1 MVQVNERRKTSPAGN
16 TLLKKTALASALAV
30 VFGVGA
36 AYAQAEKEI
45 AKTPEVVKP
54 VVQPT
59 SKPVDVAILGL
70 TGDSKVQINNG
81 ALTIAGKP
89 ATSLSIS
96 YGTAT
101 GATPS
106 VSNTDGTAT
115 ISLSNSDNQT
125 ITFPASVNLGKD
137 GTITVNAVGDNGDNN
152 DHKLQLIFEATSG
165 TPAYTGNLNVKGDGS
180 AILFKG
186 NVDGK
191 LIVDSDTGNVIYAF
205 DNDTSTVGSIE
216 TSDAGTSVGL
226 ALGDKTLN
234 IGSVVAKGDNS
245 ENRIQISND
254 GILRIGDPKIANLT
268 GTLNIDNTTAIALP
282 TNSEL
287 LPLDNEEDQ
296 NSYEEQSVGNIFAA
310 KVINVTGTVSNQ
322 LDPSITDTTEHYS
335 DPQQDFFAK
344 EISVNN
350 VDSEEGTVNF
360 YFEDNDNKLKQL
372 NISNGLVSI
381 LNKVTKATTSATAA
395 VVPPLYTTSLDIGNL
410 TLNKTDGINSVNLS
424 YAVDDSI
431 SNATVKATLGGTIE
445 NLGGTVNLDTKAKN
459 ISSINLMLKDGTRF
473 TASGNGVSNI
483 ISLSNDN
490 DSLTAVAQAPDTSA
504 TATFSATEGGAN
516 TITVAG
522 KNVSLKGLKFTADG
536 QIDVPPA
543 TDDDEPTSVSSS
555 NKITV
560 KGMSAVL
567 DGLSFTATNGGTNTI
582 TVSQNLNS
590 TTSSSL
596 TFASDEQE
604 GSKNKLNLGAS
615 VTELNASINNA
626 GNTSIKS
633 KSTNAT
639 LTLKQAVNTI
649 GENAK
654 TAFALAPISS
664 SSSGSLTVEKGITT
678 TKGGKTVISVGQGA
692 SATAGTYT
700 ITATPTTSND
710 VVTGGIIAQEGGQT
724 QFNLGNGSN
733 VTPTLAFSTGTKVN
747 ATGEGSANIF
757 NLNNGDASITGF
769 GGVTAT
775 DGASTIFNFDGA
787 ENGTQKLTLDSSVTG
802 NVAVNLRKAGI
813 TAHLDDIR
821 KFAPVTGASTTF
833 RFGLDNQTL
842 QFGDVIGSTGT
853 LVSKGET
860 IFNFGD
866 DVGTATI
873 KGGLQTEQQGTV
885 TFNITSAN
893 ADNNKFNLKFA
904 DANGNNLSVPA
915 DNNITYNLDKEGVIL
930 TLGNDDP
937 DFPAEV
943 TNGTFNF
950 AKDATLTN
958 DFAAA
963 PAVLGTN
970 GSVTTPAKV
979 ITFNL
984 NGNTA
989 TLIGDNIGIT
999 KLAGDGTVDLST
1011 GAADRSNFRLL
1022 TIGDQNVADTG
1033 VLSKNPTFKVFVNT
1047 APVTPS
1053 LGGALIANSTM
1064 GNAYSDR
1071 IVVRN
1076 AVTGGNY
1083 VLEVP
1088 DLTALKDAKYQA
1100 GTGTE
1105 TAGNVAV
1112 ATIKEG
1118 LGVNLAVP
1126 QKQDVDGEVLT
1137 ATVHKQATD
1146 ENGKV
1151 VAGQVGDY
1159 ITYFL
1164 SRATSLG
1171 LNPVYQAVYSSALQL
1186 NYDTYLANFNSLSK
1200 RLGDLRAYP
1209 QAEGAWAR
1217 IFGGSQKNSADA
1229 GLRTS
1234 YKTLQAGYDRTT
1246 RLFGQA
1252 NNHTGVAISYSL
1264 ANAKS
1269 DAVRA
1274 ISAGSPVAAQLNN
1287 AKTKAVEFAVYN
1299 SYVPAEGLYSD
1310 TIAKLSLIHS
1320 KFDVSNNA
1328 SVKNYALTLSQ
1339 ELGYLIHLDQAQQWS
1354 LTPAYELGLGYIN
1367 KSDFSQKVGNSYHSV
1382 SKDAATVLRNKLGA
1396 VLAYRFAPEQA
1407 GSVYLGAFYEHDNFF
1422 GGKVHFNTQSP
1433 VASASSI
1440 SKSGLHSDGRA
1451 VLNFGVNSSLSKN
1464 IGLYLDVQKSFGG
1477 KINTDFQL
1485 NSGVRVSF

>member
-59 SKPVDVAILGL
+59 SKPVDVAIPEL

-89 ATSLSIS
+89 ATSLSIL
-96 YGTAT
+96 YGSAT
-101 GATPS
+101 GTTPS
-106 VSNTDGTAT
+106 VSNTDGAAT

-137 GTITVNAVGDNGDNN
+137 GTITVNAVAPTGEED
-152 DHKLQLIFEATSG
+152 KLLTLIFTSSNG
-165 TPAYTGNLNVKGDGS
+165 NPAYTGNLNVKGDGS
-180 AILFKG
+180 DITFNGDVAG
-186 NVDGK
+186 Q
-191 LIVDSDTGNVIYAF
+191 LIVDNSVDDNDNRATYAF
-205 DNDTSTVGSIE
+205 DNDVSTVSGIQSLNGGVSTVYINGE
-216 TSDAGTSVGL
+216 
-226 ALGDKTLN
+226 KTLN
-234 IGSVVAKGDNS
+234 VGSVEAKGNGS
-245 ENRIQISND
+245 TNTIQIFDKSSLGNT
-254 GILRIGDPKIANLT
+254 GIL
-268 GTLNIDNTTAIALP
+268 NIVNATTTALP
-282 TNSEL
+282 NSSETD
-287 LPLDNEEDQ
+287 PIVS
-296 NSYEEQSVGNIFAA
+296 NSFTA

-395 VVPPLYTTSLDIGNL
+395 VVPPAAQLYTTSLDIGNL

-459 ISSINLMLKDGTRF
+459 ISSINLMLKDGTHF
-473 TASGNGVSNI
+473 TASGNNVSNTL
-483 ISLSNDN
+483 SLSNNN

-504 TATFSATEGGAN
+504 TATFSATNGGAN
-516 TITVAG
+516 TITVAR

-664 SSSGSLTVEKGITT
+664 SSSNTGSLTVEKGITT
-678 TKGGKTVISVGQGA
+678 TKGGKTVISVGQAA

-842 QFGDVIGSTGT
+842 QFGDVIGSTET

-1137 ATVHKQATD
+1137 ATVHKQVTD